1 MAAGGSGSGK
11 IQLED
16 IFVDFAKFGEAKADG
31 KSITLKNADKW
42 MKQAGCFTKT
52 FTTTDTGISFAKF
65 KFVVPTIQWVD
76 LKYV

>member
-1 MAAGGSGSGK
+1 MAAGGSVSGQT
-11 IQLED
+11 QLED

-65 KFVVPTIQWVD
+65 K
-76 LKYV
+76 